1 MRIVVDT
8 NIVFSALLN
17 TNSKIAQIILQ
28 PKTRL
33 NFYTTEQLLFELK
46 EHRDK
51 IKNLTDYSDYELD
64 RVIRLITHKIKF
76 INVNFVP
83 AEIYNKSALLTH
95 DIDED
100 DCEFVALT
108 DHIRGKLWSGD
119 KRLIKGLLNKRWKKF
134 IATEELYRLIM
145 KR

>member
-46 EHRDK
+46 EHQDK
-51 IKNLTDYSDYELD
+51 IKNLTDYSDHELD
-64 RVIRLITHKIKF
+64 RMIRLISHKIRF
-76 INVNFVP
+76 INVNLIP
-83 AEIYNKSALLTH
+83 AEIYNKSELLTH

-108 DHIRGKLWSGD
+108 GHIRGKLWSGD
-119 KRLIKGLLNKRWKKF
+119 KRLIKGLLNKGWKRF
-134 IATEELYRLIM
+134 ISTEELYRIIM
-145 KR
+145 KK

>member
-1 MRIVVDT
+1 MV
-8 NIVFSALLN
+8 
-17 TNSKIAQIILQ
+17 
-28 PKTRL
+28 
-33 NFYTTEQLLFELK
+33 
-46 EHRDK
+46 
-51 IKNLTDYSDYELD
+51 
-64 RVIRLITHKIKF
+64 RLITHKIRF
-76 INVNFVP
+76 INVNLIP
-83 AEIYNKSALLTH
+83 EEIYNKSELLTH

-134 IATEELYRLIM
+134 IGTEELYRFIM

>member
-1 MRIVVDT
+1 MRIVLDT

-33 NFYTTEQLLFELK
+33 NFYTTEQLLFEIK
-46 EHRDK
+46 EHRAK
-51 IKNLTDYSDYELD
+51 IINLTDYSDYELD
-64 RVIRLITHKIKF
+64 RMIRLITHKIRF
-76 INVNFVP
+76 INVSLIP
-83 AEIYNKSALLTH
+83 AEIYNKSEILTH

-100 DCEFVALT
+100 DCEFVALA

-119 KRLIKGLLNKRWKKF
+119 KRLMKGLLNKGWKKF
-134 IATEELYRLIM
+134 ISTEELYRFIM

>member
-64 RVIRLITHKIKF
+64 RMVRLITHKIRF
-76 INVNFVP
+76 INVNLIP
-83 AEIYNKSALLTH
+83 AEIYNKSELLTH

-134 IATEELYRLIM
+134 IGTEELYRFIM

>member
-1 MRIVVDT
+1 MRVVLDT

-17 TNSKIAQIILQ
+17 TNSNIGQIILH

-33 NFYTTEQLLFELK
+33 HFYSTEQLIFEII

-51 IKNLTDYSDYELD
+51 IRSFTDYSDKELD
-64 RVIRLITHKIKF
+64 RMIQLITNKIRF
-76 INVNFVP
+76 ININLIP
-83 AEIYNKSALLTH
+83 AKTYAKCEILTQ
-95 DIDED
+95 DVDED

-108 DHIRGKLWSGD
+108 EHIKGRLWSGD
-119 KRLIKGLLNKRWKKF
+119 KRLIRGLIEKRWNRF
-134 IATEELYRLIM
+134 ISTDELYRFIL

>member
-8 NIVFSALLN
+8 NIVFSAILN
-17 TNSKIAQIILQ
+17 TDSKIAQIILQ

-33 NFYTTEQLLFELK
+33 NFYTTEQLLFELT

-51 IKNLTDYSDYELD
+51 IKCLTDYSDNELD
-64 RVIRLITHKIKF
+64 RLIRLITHKIRF
-76 INVNFVP
+76 INVNLIP
-83 AEIYNKSALLTH
+83 AEIYKKSELLTH

-119 KRLIKGLLNKRWKKF
+119 KKLIKGLFNKRWKKL
-134 IATEELYRLIM
+134 ISTEELYRLIM
-145 KR
+145 KS

>member
-51 IKNLTDYSDYELD
+51 IINLTDYSDYELD
-64 RVIRLITHKIKF
+64 RMIRLITHKIRF
-76 INVNFVP
+76 INVNLIP
-83 AEIYNKSALLTH
+83 AEIYNKSEVLTH
-95 DIDED
+95 DIDQD

-108 DHIRGKLWSGD
+108 NHIRGKLWSGD
-119 KRLIKGLLNKRWKKF
+119 KGLIKGLLNKGWKKF
-134 IATEELYRLIM
+134 IGTEELYRLIM

>member
-33 NFYTTEQLLFELK
+33 NFYATEQLFSELK
-46 EHRDK
+46 AHQDK
-51 IKNLTDYSDYELD
+51 IKSLTDYSDYELD
-64 RVIRLITHKIKF
+64 RIIKLITHKIRF
-76 INVNFVP
+76 INVNLIPV
-83 AEIYNKSALLTH
+83 EIYNKSALLTR
-95 DIDED
+95 DVDED

-119 KRLIKGLLNKRWKKF
+119 KRLINGLINKRWKKF
-134 IATEELYRLIM
+134 ISTEELYRYIM
-145 KR
+145 KK

>member
-28 PKTRL
+28 PKTSL

-64 RVIRLITHKIKF
+64 RMIRLITHKIRF
-76 INVNFVP
+76 INVNLIP
-83 AEIYNKSALLTH
+83 AEIYNKSELLTH
-95 DIDED
+95 EIDED

-108 DHIRGKLWSGD
+108 EHIRGKLWSGD
-119 KRLIKGLLNKRWKKF
+119 KRLIKGLMNKRWKKF
-134 IATEELYRLIM
+134 IGTEELYRFIM